1 MSDSEVVASMIRNH
15 PGDELLS
22 SYSAGSLPL
31 GQALC
36 VSIHSEF
43 CTNCRKKLKRFSQV
57 GGELMLRLNRATVSL
72 DLKNTILNKIDEDSD
87 SLERDHQDMSY
98 SGKNKVSN
106 VRSGAGE
113 SSVPRG
119 LRQFV
124 KSDYQEMPWRRVAKS
139 IHNIELFKDDE
150 NTKVEI
156 LKIKS
161 GGSVT
166 THFHLG
172 DEYTVILEGSF
183 SDEDGLYQQG
193 DFLVRNSWDE
203 HTPVATQDRDCICLA
218 VSEAPLQFAGFFKRL
233 LNPLIRLS
241 YSQN

>member
-1 MSDSEVVASMIRNH
+1 MIKNH

-36 VSIHSEF
+36 VSTHLEF
-43 CTNCRKKLKRFSQV
+43 CSNCCQKLQRFNHI
-57 GGELMLRLNRATVSL
+57 GGELMLQLSPATVSH

-87 SLERDHQDMSY
+87 SLERDHHDMYY
-98 SGKNKVSN
+98 SGESAVSN
-106 VRSGAGE
+106 VRSGADE
-113 SSVPRG
+113 SSVPRC

-124 KSDYQEMPWRRVAKS
+124 KSDYQEMAWRRVAKS
-139 IHNIELFKDDE
+139 IHNIELFRDDE
-150 NTKVEI
+150 SAKVEM

-161 GGSVT
+161 GGSAT
-166 THFHLG
+166 THSHLG

-193 DFLVRNSWDE
+193 DFLVRNARDV
-203 HTPVATQDRDCICLA
+203 HTPVATLDRDCICLA
-218 VSEAPLQFAGFFKRL
+218 VSEAPLQFTGFFKRL
-233 LNPLIRLS
+233 LNPLIRRG

>member
-1 MSDSEVVASMIRNH
+1 MIRNH
-15 PGDELLS
+15 PGDELLC

-36 VSIHSEF
+36 VSVHLEF
-43 CTNCRKKLKRFSQV
+43 CTNCCKKLQRFNQV
-57 GGELMLRLNRATVSL
+57 GGELMLQLNPATVSH
-72 DLKNTILNKIDEDSD
+72 DLKNTILNKINEDSD

-98 SGKNKVSN
+98 SGKSKVSN

-119 LRQFV
+119 LRQFF

-139 IHNIELFKDDE
+139 IHNIELFRDDE
-150 NTKVEI
+150 KTKVEL

-161 GGSVT
+161 GVSVSP
-166 THFHLG
+166 HSHLG

-193 DFLVRNSWDE
+193 DFLVRNSSDV
-203 HTPVATQDRDCICLA
+203 HTPVATLDRDCICLA
-218 VSEAPLQFAGFFKRL
+218 VSEAPLQFSGFFARL
-233 LNPLIRLS
+233 LNPLIRRS

>member
-1 MSDSEVVASMIRNH
+1 MIRNH

-36 VSIHSEF
+36 VSAHMEF
-43 CTNCRKKLKRFSQV
+43 CTNCCKKLQRFNQV
-57 GGELMLRLNRATVSL
+57 GGELMLQLNPATVSH

-98 SGKNKVSN
+98 SGKSKVSN

-113 SSVPRG
+113 SSVPRC

-124 KSDYQEMPWRRVAKS
+124 KSDYQEMAWRRVAKS
-139 IHNIELFKDDE
+139 IHNIELFRDDE
-150 NTKVEI
+150 NTKVEM

-161 GGSVT
+161 GGSVS
-166 THFHLG
+166 THSHLG
-172 DEYTVILEGSF
+172 EEYTVILEGSF

-193 DFLVRNSWDE
+193 DFLVRNSRDE
-203 HTPVATQDRDCICLA
+203 HTPIATLDRDCICLG
-218 VSEAPLQFAGFFKRL
+218 VSEAPLQFSGFFARI
-233 LNPLIRLS
+233 LNPLIRRS